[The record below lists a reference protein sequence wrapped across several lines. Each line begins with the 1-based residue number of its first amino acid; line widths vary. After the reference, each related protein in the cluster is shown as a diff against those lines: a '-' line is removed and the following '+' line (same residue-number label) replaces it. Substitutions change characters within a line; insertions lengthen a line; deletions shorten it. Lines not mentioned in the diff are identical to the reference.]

1 MIFVFQLEALKEEKR
16 NLVARRK
23 EEDRLMDEKLLPFK
37 NLRREVLTEVEV
49 YERVANLWEISLTPP
64 PSSVSRP
71 TSSLQKRLYSKTHT
85 HIHTQLDKNMC
96 VYINIYI

>member
-64 PSSVSRP
+64 PPPSHILSSKASI
-71 TSSLQKRLYSKTHT
+71 L
-85 HIHTQLDKNMC
+85 
-96 VYINIYI
+96 